1 LSSDLN
7 IQIQSAIGR
16 DNVGKRI
23 MRSIFA
29 TTRLDLPSKPI
40 LCSLSCVTMVGTRLQ
55 RYGTPRDDSSLINE
69 RVLNPNVSSRL
80 DVAEDDVFLIPV
92 PTPDSDKT

>member
-1 LSSDLN
+1 
-7 IQIQSAIGR
+7 
-16 DNVGKRI
+16 
-23 MRSIFA
+23 
-29 TTRLDLPSKPI
+29 
-40 LCSLSCVTMVGTRLQ
+40 MVGTRLQ
-55 RYGTPRDDSSLINE
+55 RYGTPRDDSSLLNE